1 MRICARCD
9 RLILPGEKA
18 ETVDKLSPSGG
29 GITLVVHPVLCK
41 SAQPQTSP
49 AGGPDVRRGVDA
61 ATSYA
66 P

>member
-18 ETVDKLSPSGG
+18 ETVDKPSPSGG
-29 GITLVVHPVLCK
+29 GITLFVHPSLCK
-41 SAQPQTSP
+41 SAQLQTSP
-49 AGGPDVRRGVDA
+49 AGGPDARRGDDA
-61 ATSYA
+61 VASHA